1 MRAGGTG
8 AFSPLSLFVRR
19 NPAPTER
26 PAESEFSHCLP
37 FFSSPLVRVLL
48 GASGRAGSEIT
59 KELAAR
65 GHRVTA
71 IARHPDR
78 IPVADGITPVALTFA
93 VLGLTG
99 SATDLGLVLAAQ
111 SLPLAALALV
121 GGVWADRLPR
131 AALMVASDLIR
142 AAVQITG
149 AVLLLSGAAQI
160 WQLAILAAVHGAAE
174 AFFRPA
180 AGAIMPQIV
189 PAPRLQQA
197 NALMGLSDNFGW
209 MVGPAVAGTLVAVI
223 GAGGAIAVDG
233 ATFLVSAAFLA
244 TLRVPA
250 LARSAAVRS
259 FVGELRDGWH
269 EVKSR
274 TWLWVML
281 LRACLVLCI
290 VIAPFQVLGPLGLLA
305 QGHTAA
311 AWGVIQA
318 VFSAGMLGG
327 AAIALRYK
335 PRRPMV
341 LVCLMGT
348 TAVAA
353 PLTLALGGGAF
364 ELGVVYGARGIGIGL
379 LVAVWNTTLQTKIQG
394 EALGR
399 VTAWDWMSSMA
410 LWPAGLAVAGPLA
423 QAFGVTTVCWA
434 SAGLGLVASVW
445 VLFVR
450 DVWRLRP
457 APALPAAPAAGASPP
472 PAAPP
477 RD

>member
-1 MRAGGTG
+1 MSEAPGTPTVSAGRLGLLRIRD
-8 AFSPLSLFVRR
+8 FR
-19 NPAPTER
+19 NV
-26 PAESEFSHCLP
+26 F
-37 FFSSPLVRVLL
+37 
-48 GASGRAGSEIT
+48 
-59 KELAAR
+59 LAQSISVF
-65 GHRVTA
+65 G
-71 IARHPDR
+71 
-78 IPVADGITPVALTFA
+78 DGVTPVALTFA

-111 SLPLAALALV
+111 SLPLATLALV

-131 AALMVASDLIR
+131 AALMVTSDLVR
-142 AAVQITG
+142 AAVQIT
-149 AVLLLSGAAQI
+149 AATLLLTGVAQI
-160 WQLAILAAVHGAAE
+160 WQLALLAAVHGAAE

-189 PAPRLQQA
+189 PAARLQHA

-209 MVGPAVAGTLVAVI
+209 MAGPAVAGTLVAVI

-250 LARSAAVRS
+250 IARSEAVRS
-259 FVGELRDGWH
+259 FVAELREGWR

-311 AWGVIQA
+311 AWGWIQA
-318 VFSAGMLGG
+318 VFSGGMLGG
-327 AAIALRYK
+327 AAIALRYRPK
-335 PRRPMV
+335 RPMV
-341 LVCLMGT
+341 LVCLTGT
-348 TAVAA
+348 TSVAA
-353 PLTLALGGGAF
+353 PLTMALGGGAVT
-364 ELGVVYGARGIGIGL
+364 LGIVYGLRGIGVGL

-399 VTAWDWMSSMA
+399 VTAWDWMSSTA

-423 QAFGVTTVCWA
+423 QAFGVTSICWA
-434 SAGLGLVASVW
+434 SAGLGLAASVW
-445 VLFVR
+445 VLFVK

-457 APALPAAPAAGASPP
+457 EPVLVAAPAAGAMPP
-472 PAAPP
+472 PAVPP

>member
-1 MRAGGTG
+1 LHTPAGAPAHGARTG
-8 AFSPLSLFVRR
+8 
-19 NPAPTER
+19 
-26 PAESEFSHCLP
+26 
-37 FFSSPLVRVLL
+37 
-48 GASGRAGSEIT
+48 
-59 KELAAR
+59 
-65 GHRVTA
+65 
-71 IARHPDR
+71 
-78 IPVADGITPVALTFA
+78 GITPVALTFA
-93 VLGLTG
+93 ALGLTG
-99 SATDLGLVLAAQ
+99 SATDLGVVLAAH
-111 SLPLAALALV
+111 SLPMPALALV

-131 AALMVASDLIR
+131 AVLMVSSDLIR
-142 AAVQITG
+142 AAAQITG
-149 AVLLLSGAAQI
+149 AILLLSGAAQI
-160 WQLAILAAVHGAAE
+160 WQLAVLAAIHGAAE

-189 PAPRLQQA
+189 PAESLQPA
-197 NALMGLSDNFGW
+197 NALMGLSDDFGW

-250 LARSAAVRS
+250 VVRSAAVKS
-259 FVGELRDGWH
+259 FVGELRDGWR

-290 VIAPFQVLGPLGLLA
+290 VVAPFQVLGPLGLLA

-318 VFSAGMLGG
+318 VFSAGMLVG
-327 AAIALRYK
+327 AAIALRYR

-341 LVCLMGT
+341 LVCLTGT
-348 TAVAA
+348 TTVTA
-353 PLTLALGGGAF
+353 PLTLALGGGALS
-364 ELGVVYGARGIGIGL
+364 LGIVYGLRGVGVGL

-399 VTAWDWMSSMA
+399 VTAWDWMSSLA

-423 QAFGVTTVCWA
+423 QTFGVTAVCWA
-434 SAGLGLVASVW
+434 SAGLGLTASLW

-457 APALPAAPAAGASPP
+457 AKAVAAAPAAGGSLSPP

>member
-1 MRAGGTG
+1 MR
-8 AFSPLSLFVRR
+8 
-19 NPAPTER
+19 PAPGTSSA
-26 PAESEFSHCLP
+26 PAGRLG
-37 FFSSPLVRVLL
+37 LL
-48 GASGRAGSEIT
+48 RIRDFRNVF
-59 KELAAR
+59 LAQSISVF
-65 GHRVTA
+65 G
-71 IARHPDR
+71 
-78 IPVADGITPVALTFA
+78 DGITPVALTFA

-131 AALMVASDLIR
+131 AALMVASDLVR

-149 AVLLLSGAAQI
+149 ATLLLTGVAQV

-189 PAPRLQQA
+189 PAERLQQA

-244 TLRVPA
+244 ALRVPA
-250 LARSAAVRS
+250 IARSAAAKS
-259 FVGELRDGWH
+259 FVVELRDGWH

-311 AWGVIQA
+311 AWGWIQA

-341 LVCLMGT
+341 VVCFTGT

-353 PLTLALGGGAF
+353 PLTLALGGGALA
-364 ELGVVYGARGIGIGL
+364 LGVVYGLRGIGVGL

-399 VTAWDWMSSMA
+399 VTAWDWMSSLA

-423 QAFGVTTVCWA
+423 QAFGVTALCWA

-445 VLFVR
+445 VLFVK

-457 APALPAAPAAGASPP
+457 ATALVAAPAVGASPP